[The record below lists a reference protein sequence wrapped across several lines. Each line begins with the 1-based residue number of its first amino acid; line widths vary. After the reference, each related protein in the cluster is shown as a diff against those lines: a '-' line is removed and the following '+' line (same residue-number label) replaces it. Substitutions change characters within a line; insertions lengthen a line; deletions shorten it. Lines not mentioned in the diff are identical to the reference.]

1 MGLRGDWVGNALTNK
16 LLRVG
21 IHHCPCAW
29 KDDCSGLQLLPSS
42 WSQLAVGASRNRHQT
57 GNRWRDAQWSNH
69 RACTTPT
76 MQQRCVGWDALEA
89 LEAILRTAAAAAF
102 QVWWRIGVVP
112 SWLVARLPSGGSSS
126 HLESRWCPGGCPP
139 AARGAP
145 AAPAGGLRRSFAGQ
159 LWWMRCPGCQRLVD

>member
-42 WSQLAVGASRNRHQT
+42 WNQLAVGASRNRHQT

-102 QVWWRIGVVP
+102 G
-112 SWLVARLPSGGSSS
+112 GGSGWCHHGWSPVCQVEVRQVTSS
-126 HLESRWCPGGCPP
+126 LGGAQVGARPLLAALQLPQRGGFGAHSPGSC
-139 AARGAP
+139 
-145 AAPAGGLRRSFAGQ
+145 GG
-159 LWWMRCPGCQRLVD
+159 